1 MRIFVGIVGEA
12 DAIQRRMSLDLGFAA
27 SKRSQPEG
35 GIVEDREMGKEREV
49 LEHQPDAPLL
59 RRNEALRPPPHLL
72 LVEKNAACAWPL
84 DAGRDAEQCGL
95 AAARRPEQAEDF
107 AWRDVEAYMVERE
120 RRATAARQ
128 VVEGEP
134 RGEADRG
141 LAASRASAPRFAVG
155 QGAAARFQGF
165 EHRADL
171 GGETCSA
178 QPRAVNRG
186 RTGPTKAKMA

>member
-1 MRIFVGIVGEA
+1 
-12 DAIQRRMSLDLGFAA
+12 
-27 SKRSQPEG
+27 
-35 GIVEDREMGKEREV
+35 
-49 LEHQPDAPLL
+49 
-59 RRNEALRPPPHLL
+59 
-72 LVEKNAACAWPL
+72 
-84 DAGRDAEQCGL
+84 
-95 AAARRPEQAEDF
+95 
-107 AWRDVEAYMVERE
+107 MVERE
-120 RRATAARQ
+120 RRAIAARQ

-155 QGAAARFQGF
+155 QGAAARFQGL

-186 RTGPTKAKMA
+186 RTGPTKAKWRRKLPQVLFADTQTLPSRDMRKR